1 MKDRAKTI
9 TMAYYGIVALLVF
22 IGLYKIFNHSVEEI
36 DADNSIVDLLLNQSM
51 VFAYLAL
58 GLIAVISIIFLV
70 THFKQSLWTIVGV
83 IVLLVVF
90 GIAWSMSGTGTPE
103 FLESFSKMG
112 LTGNESRMSEAGLRT
127 TFILGAIG
135 IVGAIASGVKGLFE

>member
-22 IGLYKIFNHSVEEI
+22 IGLYKIFSHSVEEI

-51 VFAYLAL
+51 VFSYVAL
-58 GLIAVISIIFLV
+58 GLIAIISIIFLV

-90 GIAWSMSGTGTPE
+90 GIAWSMSGAGTPE

-112 LTGNESRMSEAGLRT
+112 LTANESRMSEAGLRT
-127 TFILGAIG
+127 TFILGALG
-135 IVGAIASGVKGLFE
+135 IVGAIVSGVKGLFE